1 MSEQTKG
8 YLMVYG
14 YIRVS
19 TDRQDCKNQKLG
31 IEAKATILGLAID
44 KYIEDAG
51 AGTKE
56 PEKRTLGRM
65 LYPFIRHRN
74 MSSMGATS
82 CVPYRNHR
90 PRCLCPG
97 NRVRPCH
104 ECHIS
109 HYLFLR

>member
-1 MSEQTKG
+1 
-8 YLMVYG
+8 MVYG